1 MCPQLNG
8 YNWSMRPDSES
19 LRSLY
24 VEERKTTR
32 EIGALCGVSKTQ
44 VVRWLKAEGID
55 RRAANRG
62 LLNRGIPEPTADDL
76 RRLVHVEH
84 RSYREVA
91 ALFGVD
97 PSAVMHW
104 LKRHGIERPNVW
116 ETRRAGIAPAWPD
129 DAVLVRRYESGERVN
144 DIAAEV
150 GVSRPTVIARLKRLC
165 VAVRRDGYDGGKRFP
180 CDDGHSVRSVY
191 EQRVCNWLS
200 EHGIQHAYEPR
211 LPWDRRAKADF
222 LANGWY
228 VEIWGVQGSPSY
240 AAQQARKQAAY
251 RSHGVALVEINHFD
265 FSSQKR
271 GRWRRLL
278 AVTSTPAAHALPLLR
293 T

>member
-1 MCPQLNG
+1 
-8 YNWSMRPDSES
+8 MRPGSES
-19 LRSLY
+19 LRRLY
-24 VEERKTTR
+24 IEERKTTR
-32 EIGALCGVSKTQ
+32 EIGALCGVSKTH
-44 VVRWLKAEGID
+44 VLRWLKAEGIE
-55 RRAANRG
+55 RRPANRG
-62 LLNRGIPEPTADDL
+62 LLNRGIAEPAADDL
-76 RRLVHVEH
+76 RRMVHVEH
-84 RSYREVA
+84 RSYREIA
-91 ALFGVD
+91 AMFGVD

-104 LKRHGIERPNVW
+104 LKRHGIQRPKTW
-116 ETRRAGIAPAWPD
+116 ETRRAGNAPVWPD
-129 DAVLVRRYESGERVN
+129 DDVLARRYESGERVN

-150 GVSRPTVIARLKRLC
+150 GVSRPTVIARLKQLG
-165 VAVRRDGYDGGKRFP
+165 VAVRRDGYDGGKRFA

-200 EHGIQHAYEPR
+200 KQGIPHAYEPR

-228 VEIWGVQGSPSY
+228 VEIWGVQGSPAY
-240 AAQQARKQAAY
+240 AAQRARKQAAY
-251 RSHGVALVEINHFD
+251 RSHDIAMVEINHFD

-278 AVTSTPAAHALPLLR
+278 AVTSTPAAHALSLLQ